1 VNGDLFAADDADRT
15 DDVNSGPFHPN
26 PDLCSARSGFGWNG
40 PEFTSSAAK
49 NSPLDPIFRTAHLQL
64 KPRTP
69 VPEIHTE
76 FFPFAGLTH
85 TARFREN
92 RLLIRVSDLFVD
104 APQPV
109 VQALALILLAKL
121 YRRQVASDIHD
132 TYRRFILRSEMQE
145 RARKSRSERGR
156 LPKAAPARGRWQNLD
171 ERFEGLNTAY
181 FGGKLER
188 PRLTWSQTK
197 SRRILGRYDS
207 THRTIFI
214 SLLFDSQ
221 HIPDVVLDYVLYHEM
236 LHIKHPSRAED
247 CRLVTHTKEFR
258 EEERQFV
265 GFRQATAWIKR
276 L

>member
-1 VNGDLFAADDADRT
+1 VSGEFFAAG
-15 DDVNSGPFHPN
+15 NSGTTPEISRDKSFIRDELPRDN
-26 PDLCSARSGFGWNG
+26 SGVV
-40 PEFTSSAAK
+40 PEFPAAK
-49 NSPLDPIFRTAHLQL
+49 NSPLGPIFRTAHLQL

-69 VPEIHTE
+69 VPEIHAE

-85 TARFREN
+85 TARFRED

-121 YRRQVASDIHD
+121 YRRQVGPDLHD
-132 TYRRFILRSEMQE
+132 TYRRFILRSEIQE

-156 LPKAAPARGRWQNLD
+156 RPRAASARGRWQNLE
-171 ERFEGLNTAY
+171 ERFEGLNRAY
-181 FGGKLER
+181 FGGNLER
-188 PRLTWSQTK
+188 PRLTWSRTK

-214 SLLFDSQ
+214 SLLFDSP
-221 HIPDVVLDYVLYHEM
+221 HTPDVVLDYVLYHEM

-247 CRLVTHTKEFR
+247 CRMVAHTREFR
-258 EEERQFV
+258 EEERQFA
-265 GFRQATAWIKR
+265 GYARAMEWIR
-276 L
+276 GL